1 MMTWPFAW
9 PEALKLKGPLGWGL
23 ASLACFIVFL
33 FLTFPYGPLQ
43 NRLLTELNRASGW
56 EVRAADWSVGFPV
69 AIEWHDVVLAGPT
82 IGAIPL
88 EAVRTTI
95 GVFQAFLGRLVI
107 DYAVQL
113 PGVTQAGA
121 GRATGS
127 LTAASWSLRG
137 PVAVKGH
144 LQQMDLATVLKPY
157 VSRGTVQG
165 DFMHRWDNA
174 QGAHAAIKGEGTVK
188 VEIKD
193 LVSRTDCCRHLLD
206 SLAYVRPH
214 PSRARLP
221 RCSLRCDGIEGRRC
235 GWIVYGPGAHDV
247 AAAAAAEPS
256 GSHGH
261 RDSRRRI
268 CPKSGEPLVAAVPAR
283 DPLDVQAGG
292 ADHECES
299 GALSGHGR
307 LISRADR
314 WSSNSMVMSS

>member
-9 PEALKLKGPLGWGL
+9 PETLKVKGPLGWGL

-43 NRLLTELNRASGW
+43 NRLLTELNRATGW
-56 EVRAADWSVGFPV
+56 EVRAADWSVGLPA
-69 AIEWHDVVLAGPT
+69 AIEWRDVVFAGPM
-82 IGAIPL
+82 IGAIPV

-127 LTAASWSLRG
+127 LTTASWSVGG

-165 DFMHRWDNA
+165 DFMHRWDSA
-174 QGAHAAIKGEGTVK
+174 QGADAALKGEGTVK

-193 LVSRTDCCRHLLD
+193 LVVEQMAAGTSSIPSLTFSRIQAAIVCRDAACDVSELKGDGVDGSFTAQGRVTLREPLQQSLLD
-206 SLAYVRPH
+206 LTVT
-214 PSRARLP
+214 
-221 RCSLRCDGIEGRRC
+221 
-235 GWIVYGPGAHDV
+235 VVPGAGFAQKAASLSLPPFQPGTPLTFKLAGPISHARV
-247 AAAAAAEPS
+247 A
-256 GSHGH
+256 
-261 RDSRRRI
+261 
-268 CPKSGEPLVAAVPAR
+268 L
-283 DPLDVQAGG
+283 
-292 ADHECES
+292 
-299 GALSGHGR
+299 
-307 LISRADR
+307 
-314 WSSNSMVMSS
+314 